1 MTMVWDRFPASGSEL
16 LAMLAL
22 ADWCDDRGG
31 SLYPSMKAVA
41 KKIRVSE
48 KQARRIVHG
57 LEEKGFLSVVGNA
70 NGGAPGST
78 KQFRL
83 HVEKLAELP
92 LIEVDKNIDT
102 APMGVTPPADV
113 TPPMGVPD
121 GSHGC
126 PETAPMGGSQT
137 VIEPS
142 IEPSIKE
149 DKSSLSPDES
159 DDDANAVEDKTKAAK
174 KSLPAC
180 PHLDLL
186 DIFAE
191 KLPELPQPKPELW
204 EGQRAKNL
212 SARWKWCLTAKKRNG
227 ERYATSKAEALDF
240 FKRYFGY
247 VGKSDF
253 LTGRDG
259 RWSGCDLAWLVKAD
273 NFAKVLQGNYENR
286 QEATA

>member
-16 LAMLAL
+16 LAMLAM

-57 LEEKGFLSVVGNA
+57 LEAKGFLSVVGNA

-92 LIEVDKNIDT
+92 LIEVDKNIET

-113 TPPMGVPD
+113 TPPMGVQD

-174 KSLPAC
+174 PSLPAC
-180 PHLDLL
+180 PHLELL

-191 KLPELPQPKPELW
+191 QLPELPQPKPELW
-204 EGQRAKNL
+204 EGARAKAL
-212 SARWKWCLTAKKRNG
+212 AARWKWCLTAKKRSG
-227 ERYATSKAEALDF
+227 ARYATTKAEALDF

-286 QEATA
+286 QEAAA

>member
-16 LAMLAL
+16 LAMLAM

-102 APMGVTPPADV
+102 APMGVTPLMGV

-159 DDDANAVEDKTKAAK
+159 DDDANAVEGKTKAAK

-180 PHLDLL
+180 PHLELL

-212 SARWKWCLTAKKRNG
+212 SARWKWCLTAKKRSG
-227 ERYATSKAEALDF
+227 ARYATTKAEALDF

-247 VGKSDF
+247 VAKSDF